1 MCDSIAFVKNYLASI
16 QVKLRFAQVKVIVER
31 EKMNIFSVTIAV
43 FHKHTTDLCKK
54 KMWGKNRYEDVE
66 QVKLF

>member
-54 KMWGKNRYEDVE
+54 KMRGKNRYEDVE